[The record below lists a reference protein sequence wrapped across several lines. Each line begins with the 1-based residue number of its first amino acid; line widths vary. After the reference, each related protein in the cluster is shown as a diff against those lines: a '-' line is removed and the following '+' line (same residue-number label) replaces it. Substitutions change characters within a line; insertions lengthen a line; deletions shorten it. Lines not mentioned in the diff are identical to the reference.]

1 MGYMDAY
8 RKRLRAKTMSEAIKL
23 DTDDNITREFKQ
35 SPSYKEAY
43 LLDENLDETPLDIRI
58 VNIDRTVF
66 EKRFH
71 LLPNTVVQIG
81 QYIKVEEEYFI
92 IREVE
97 NNLASPYATVKYCN
111 QVIKFPNGVTLPCVA
126 EGESYGVKMTATN
139 EVILDTDAK
148 VKLTIGDTLLGKT
161 INPDFR
167 VIFGHSKQGIYR
179 VGDMTLYQKG
189 LILLTCKKDKYMEGL
204 DDLENN
210 VAWQPDYNYDD
221 KAVAQTEID
230 YDITGTREI
239 LAGKEYEYVLTPNA
253 LCSFAI
259 DNQNVTVEKMTTYS
273 ITIKCNKPNEIFKLK
288 AMIGDVV
295 VAEKTIITMN

>member
-1 MGYMDAY
+1 
-8 RKRLRAKTMSEAIKL
+8 
-23 DTDDNITREFKQ
+23 
-35 SPSYKEAY
+35 
-43 LLDENLDETPLDIRI
+43 
-58 VNIDRTVF
+58 V
-66 EKRFH
+66 EK
-71 LLPNTVVQIG
+71 
-81 QYIKVEEEYFI
+81 EYFI

-111 QVIKFPNGVTLPCVA
+111 QVINFPNGVTLPCIA

-148 VKLTIGDTLLGKT
+148 VKLTIGDTSLGRT

-189 LILLTCKKDKYMEGL
+189 LILFTCKKDKYMEGL

-210 VAWQPDYNYDD
+210 IAWQPDYNYDD

-230 YDITGTREI
+230 YDITGIREI
-239 LAGKEYEYVLTPNA
+239 LVGKEYEYVLTPNA

-288 AMIGDVV
+288 AMIGDIV

>member
-8 RKRLRAKTMSEAIKL
+8 RKRLRAETMSEAIKL
-23 DTDDNITREFKQ
+23 DADDNITREFKQ

-97 NNLASPYATVKYCN
+97 NNLVSPYATVKYCN

-148 VKLTIGDTLLGKT
+148 VKLTIGDIPLGRT

-210 VAWQPDYNYDD
+210 IAWQPDYNYDD

-259 DNQNVTVEKMTTYS
+259 DNQNVTVEK
-273 ITIKCNKPNEIFKLK
+273 
-288 AMIGDVV
+288 
-295 VAEKTIITMN
+295 

>member
-1 MGYMDAY
+1 MDAY
-8 RKRLRAKTMSEAIKL
+8 RKRLRAETMSEAIKL

-43 LLDENLDETPLDIRI
+43 LLDENLDETPLDIRM

-81 QYIKVEEEYFI
+81 RYIRVEEEYFI
-92 IREVE
+92 IKEVE
-97 NNLASPYATVKYCN
+97 NNLASPYATVRYCN
-111 QVIKFPNGVTLPCVA
+111 QVIKFPNGATLPCVA

-148 VKLTIGDTLLGKT
+148 VKLTIGDTPLGRT

-179 VGDMTLYQKG
+179 AGDMTLYQKG

-210 VAWQPDYNYDD
+210 IAWQPDYNYDD

-239 LAGKEYEYVLTPNA
+239 LTGKEYEYVLTPNA

-259 DNQNVTVEKMTTYS
+259 DNQNVTVVKMTTYS

-288 AMIGDVV
+288 AMIGDIV

>member
-8 RKRLRAKTMSEAIKL
+8 RKRLRAETMSEAIKL
-23 DTDDNITREFKQ
+23 DADDNITREFKQ

-81 QYIKVEEEYFI
+81 QYIRVEEEYFI

-97 NNLASPYATVKYCN
+97 NNLASPYATVRYCN
-111 QVIKFPNGVTLPCVA
+111 QVIKFPNGATLPCVA
-126 EGESYGVKMTATN
+126 QGESYGVKMTATN
-139 EVILDTDAK
+139 DVVLETDTK
-148 VKLTIGDTLLGKT
+148 VKVVIGDMPLVRT
-161 INPDFR
+161 IHPDFR
-167 VIFGHSKQGIYR
+167 MIFGNSTQGIYR
-179 VGDMTLYQKG
+179 VGDVTMYKKG
-189 LILLTCKKDKYMEGL
+189 LIEFTCKKDKYMQGL

-210 VAWQPDYNYDD
+210 IAWQPDYDYENQ
-221 KAVAQTEID
+221 ANTNRSIEGTEKM
-230 YDITGTREI
+230 
-239 LAGKEYEYVLTPNA
+239 LVGKEYVYVLDTNEV
-253 LCSFAI
+253 CDFAV
-259 DNQNVTVEKMTTYS
+259 DNENVEIVTLNMYT
-273 ITIKCNKPNEIFKLK
+273 ITLKCDKPNEIFKLQALINDK
-288 AMIGDVV
+288 V

>member
-1 MGYMDAY
+1 MEYY
-8 RKRLRAKTMSEAIKL
+8 
-23 DTDDNITREFKQ
+23 REFKQ

-43 LLDENLDETPLDIRI
+43 LLDENLDETPLDIRM

-81 QYIKVEEEYFI
+81 QYIKVKEEYFI
-92 IREVE
+92 IKEVE
-97 NNLASPYATVKYCN
+97 NNLASPYATVRYCN

-148 VKLTIGDTLLGKT
+148 VKLTIGDIPLGRS

-189 LILLTCKKDKYMEGL
+189 LILFTCKKDKYMEGL

-210 VAWQPDYNYDD
+210 IAWQPDYDYDD

-239 LAGKEYEYVLTPNA
+239 LVGKEYEYVLTPNA

-288 AMIGDVV
+288 AMIGDIV

>member
-8 RKRLRAKTMSEAIKL
+8 RKRLRAETMSEAIKL
-23 DTDDNITREFKQ
+23 DADDNITREFKQ

-43 LLDENLDETPLDIRI
+43 LLDENLDETPLDIRMI
-58 VNIDRTVF
+58 NIDRTVF

-81 QYIKVEEEYFI
+81 QYIRVEEEYFI
-92 IREVE
+92 IKEVE

-139 EVILDTDAK
+139 DVVLETDTK
-148 VKLTIGDTLLGKT
+148 VRLIVGDMPLARTIH
-161 INPDFR
+161 PDFR
-167 VIFGHSKQGIYR
+167 MIFGNSTQGIYR
-179 VGDMTLYQKG
+179 VGDVTMYKKR
-189 LILLTCKKDKYMEGL
+189 LIEFTCKKDKYMQGL

-210 VAWQPDYNYDD
+210 IAWQPDYNYDD
-221 KAVAQTEID
+221 KTVAQTEID

-259 DNQNVTVEKMTTYS
+259 DNQNVTVEKMTTCS

>member
-8 RKRLRAKTMSEAIKL
+8 RKRLRAETMSEAIKL

-35 SPSYKEAY
+35 SPSYKVAY
-43 LLDENLDETPLDIRI
+43 LLDENLDETPLDIRM

-66 EKRFH
+66 EKRLH

-81 QYIKVEEEYFI
+81 QYIRVEEEYFI
-92 IREVE
+92 IKEVE

-111 QVIKFPNGVTLPCVA
+111 QMIKFPNGATLPCVA

-139 EVILDTDAK
+139 DVILDTDAK
-148 VKLTIGDTLLGKT
+148 VKLTIGDTPLGRT

-167 VIFGHSKQGIYR
+167 VIFGHSKQGIYM

-189 LILLTCKKDKYMEGL
+189 LILFTCKKDKYIEGL

-210 VAWQPDYNYDD
+210 IAWQPDYNYEDSVN
-221 KAVAQTEID
+221 AEN
-230 YDITGTREI
+230 YDIEGIRE
-239 LAGKEYEYVLTPNA
+239 LLVGKTYEYILTPNA
-253 LCSFAI
+253 FCDF
-259 DNQNVTVEKMTTYS
+259 VVEGEGVEVVNLGTYS
-273 ITIKCNKPNEIFKLK
+273 ISVRCNKVNEIFKIK
-288 AMIGDVV
+288 ALINDSV
-295 VAEKTIITMN
+295 VAEKTVITMN

>member
-8 RKRLRAKTMSEAIKL
+8 RKRLRAETMSEAIKL

-43 LLDENLDETPLDIRI
+43 LLDENLDETPLDIRM

-81 QYIKVEEEYFI
+81 RYIRVEEEYFI
-92 IREVE
+92 IKEVE
-97 NNLASPYATVKYCN
+97 NNLASPYATVRYCN
-111 QVIKFPNGVTLPCVA
+111 QVIKFPNGATLPCVA

-148 VKLTIGDTLLGKT
+148 VKLTIGDTPLGRT

-179 VGDMTLYQKG
+179 AGDMTLYQKG

-210 VAWQPDYNYDD
+210 IAWQPDYNYDD

-230 YDITGTREI
+230 YDIIGTREI
-239 LAGKEYEYVLTPNA
+239 LAGKEYEYVLTPND

-273 ITIKCNKPNEIFKLK
+273 ITIKCNKTNEIFKLK
-288 AMIGDVV
+288 AMIGDIV

>member
-8 RKRLRAKTMSEAIKL
+8 RKRLRAETMSEAIKL

-35 SPSYKEAY
+35 SPSYKVAY
-43 LLDENLDETPLDIRI
+43 LLDENLDETPLDIRM

-66 EKRFH
+66 EKRLH

-81 QYIKVEEEYFI
+81 QYIRVEEEYFI
-92 IREVE
+92 IKEVE
-97 NNLASPYATVKYCN
+97 NNLASPYATVRYCN
-111 QVIKFPNGVTLPCVA
+111 QVIKFPNGATLPCVA

-139 EVILDTDAK
+139 DVILDTDAK
-148 VKLTIGDTLLGKT
+148 VKLTIGDTPLGRT

-167 VIFGHSKQGIYR
+167 VIFGHSKQGIYM

-189 LILLTCKKDKYMEGL
+189 LILFTCKKDKYIEGL

-210 VAWQPDYNYDD
+210 IAWQPDYDYDD
-221 KAVAQTEID
+221 KTVMQTEIN
-230 YDITGTREI
+230 YDIIGTREI

-259 DNQNVTVEKMTTYS
+259 DNQNVTVVKMTTYS
-273 ITIKCNKPNEIFKLK
+273 ITIRCDKMNEIFKLK
-288 AMIGDVV
+288 AMIGDNI

>member
-8 RKRLRAKTMSEAIKL
+8 RKRLRAETMSEAIKL

-35 SPSYKEAY
+35 SPSYKVAY
-43 LLDENLDETPLDIRI
+43 LLDENLDETPLDIRM

-81 QYIKVEEEYFI
+81 QYIRVEEEYFI

-111 QVIKFPNGVTLPCVA
+111 QVINFPNGVTLPCIA

-139 EVILDTDAK
+139 DVILDTDAK
-148 VKLTIGDTLLGKT
+148 VKLTIGDTPLGRT

-167 VIFGHSKQGIYR
+167 VIFGHSKQGIYII
-179 VGDMTLYQKG
+179 GDMTLYQKG
-189 LILLTCKKDKYMEGL
+189 LILLTCRKDKYIEGL

-210 VAWQPDYNYDD
+210 IAWQPDYNYEDSVN
-221 KAVAQTEID
+221 AEN
-230 YDITGTREI
+230 YDIEGIREI
-239 LAGKEYEYVLTPNA
+239 LVGKTYEYILTPNA
-253 LCSFAI
+253 FCDF
-259 DNQNVTVEKMTTYS
+259 VVEGEGVKVVNLGTYS
-273 ITIKCNKPNEIFKLK
+273 ISVRCNKANEIFKIK
-288 AMIGDVV
+288 ALINDSV
-295 VAEKTIITMN
+295 VAEKTVITMN

>member
-1 MGYMDAY
+1 MSYMDAY
-8 RKRLRAKTMSEAIKL
+8 RKRLRAETMSEAIKL
-23 DTDDNITREFKQ
+23 DADDNITREFKQ

-43 LLDENLDETPLDIRI
+43 LLDENLDETPLDIRM

-92 IREVE
+92 IKEVE
-97 NNLASPYATVKYCN
+97 NNLASPYATVRYCN
-111 QVIKFPNGVTLPCVA
+111 QVIKFPNGATLPCVA

-148 VKLTIGDTLLGKT
+148 VKLTIGDTPLGRT

-179 VGDMTLYQKG
+179 AGDMTLYQKG

-210 VAWQPDYNYDD
+210 IAWQPDYNYDD

-230 YDITGTREI
+230 YDIIGIREI
-239 LAGKEYEYVLTPNA
+239 LVGKEYEYVLTPNA

>member
-8 RKRLRAKTMSEAIKL
+8 RKRLRAETMSEAIKL
-23 DTDDNITREFKQ
+23 DADDNITREFKQ

-43 LLDENLDETPLDIRI
+43 LLDENLDETPLDIRM

-92 IREVE
+92 IKEVE
-97 NNLASPYATVKYCN
+97 NNLASPYATVRYCN
-111 QVIKFPNGVTLPCVA
+111 QVIKFPNGATLPCVA

-148 VKLTIGDTLLGKT
+148 VKLTIGDTPLGRT

-179 VGDMTLYQKG
+179 AGDMTLYQKG

-210 VAWQPDYNYDD
+210 IAWQPDYNYDD

-230 YDITGTREI
+230 YDIIGIREI
-239 LAGKEYEYVLTPNA
+239 LVGKEYEYVLTPNA

>member
-81 QYIKVEEEYFI
+81 QYIRVEEEYFI

>member
-8 RKRLRAKTMSEAIKL
+8 RKRLRAETMSEAIKL
-23 DTDDNITREFKQ
+23 DADDNITREFKQ

-43 LLDENLDETPLDIRI
+43 LLDENLDETPLDIRMI
-58 VNIDRTVF
+58 NIDRTVF

-81 QYIKVEEEYFI
+81 QYIRVEEEYFI

-139 EVILDTDAK
+139 DVVLETDTK
-148 VKLTIGDTLLGKT
+148 VRLIVGDMPLARTIH
-161 INPDFR
+161 PDFR
-167 VIFGHSKQGIYR
+167 MIFGNSTQGIYR
-179 VGDMTLYQKG
+179 VGDVTMYKKR
-189 LILLTCKKDKYMEGL
+189 LIEFTCKKDKYMQGL

-210 VAWQPDYNYDD
+210 IAWQPDY
-221 KAVAQTEID
+221 D
-230 YDITGTREI
+230 YENQANTNRSIEGAEKM
-239 LAGKEYEYVLTPNA
+239 LVGKECVYVLDTNEV
-253 LCSFAI
+253 CDFAV
-259 DNQNVTVEKMTTYS
+259 DNENVEIVTLNMYT
-273 ITIKCNKPNEIFKLK
+273 ITLKCDKPNEIFKLQVLINDK
-288 AMIGDVV
+288 V
-295 VAEKTIITMN
+295 VAEKTIITIS

>member
-1 MGYMDAY
+1 MGYMDTY
-8 RKRLRAKTMSEAIKL
+8 RKRLRAETMSEAIKL

-81 QYIKVEEEYFI
+81 QYIRVEEEYFI

-97 NNLASPYATVKYCN
+97 NNLASPYATVRYCN

-148 VKLTIGDTLLGKT
+148 VKLTIGDTPLGRT

-167 VIFGHSKQGIYR
+167 VIFGHSKQGIYM

-189 LILLTCKKDKYMEGL
+189 LILLTCKKDKYIEGL

-221 KAVAQTEID
+221 KAVVQTEID
-230 YDITGTREI
+230 YDIIGTREI
-239 LAGKEYEYVLTPNA
+239 LMGKEYEYVLTPNA

-259 DNQNVTVEKMTTYS
+259 DNQNVIVEKMTTYS
-273 ITIKCNKPNEIFKLK
+273 ITIKCNKANEIFKLK
-288 AMIGDVV
+288 AMIGDIV

>member
-1 MGYMDAY
+1 MDAY
-8 RKRLRAKTMSEAIKL
+8 RKRLRAETMSEAIKL

-97 NNLASPYATVKYCN
+97 NNLASPYATVRYCN
-111 QVIKFPNGVTLPCVA
+111 QVIKFPNGATLPCVA
-126 EGESYGVKMTATN
+126 QGESYGVKMTATN
-139 EVILDTDAK
+139 DVVLETDTK
-148 VKLTIGDTLLGKT
+148 VKVVIGDMPLVRT
-161 INPDFR
+161 IHPDFR
-167 VIFGHSKQGIYR
+167 MIFGNSTQGIYR
-179 VGDMTLYQKG
+179 VGDMTMYKKG
-189 LILLTCKKDKYMEGL
+189 LIEFTCKKDKYMQGL

-210 VAWQPDYNYDD
+210 IAWQPDYNYDD

-288 AMIGDVV
+288 AMIDDIV

>member
-8 RKRLRAKTMSEAIKL
+8 RKRLRAETMSEAIKL

-43 LLDENLDETPLDIRI
+43 LLDENLDETPLDIRM

-81 QYIKVEEEYFI
+81 RYIRVEEEYFI
-92 IREVE
+92 IKEVE
-97 NNLASPYATVKYCN
+97 NNLASPYATVRYCN
-111 QVIKFPNGVTLPCVA
+111 QVIKFPNGATLPCVA

-148 VKLTIGDTLLGKT
+148 VKLTIGDTPLGRT

-167 VIFGHSKQGIYR
+167 VIFGHSKQGIYI

-210 VAWQPDYNYDD
+210 IAWQPDYNYDD

-230 YDITGTREI
+230 YDIIGIREI

-288 AMIGDVV
+288 AMIGDIV

>member
-43 LLDENLDETPLDIRI
+43 LLDENLDETPLDIRM

-81 QYIKVEEEYFI
+81 QYIKVKEEYFI
-92 IREVE
+92 IKEVE
-97 NNLASPYATVKYCN
+97 NNLASPYATVRYCN

-148 VKLTIGDTLLGKT
+148 VKLTIGDIPLGRS

-189 LILLTCKKDKYMEGL
+189 LILFTCKKDKYMEGL

-210 VAWQPDYNYDD
+210 IAWQPDYDYDD

-239 LAGKEYEYVLTPNA
+239 LVGKEYEYVLTPNA

-288 AMIGDVV
+288 AMIGDIV

>member
-8 RKRLRAKTMSEAIKL
+8 RKRLRAETMSEAIKL

-43 LLDENLDETPLDIRI
+43 LLDENLDETPLDIRM

-81 QYIKVEEEYFI
+81 QYIRVEEEYFI
-92 IREVE
+92 IKEVE

-111 QVIKFPNGVTLPCVA
+111 QVINFPNGVTLPCVA

-139 EVILDTDAK
+139 DVILDTDAK
-148 VKLTIGDTLLGKT
+148 VKLTIGDTPLGRT

-167 VIFGHSKQGIYR
+167 VIFGHSKQGIYM

-189 LILLTCKKDKYMEGL
+189 LILLTCKKDKYIEGL

-210 VAWQPDYNYDD
+210 VAWQPDYDYEDSANVKNYDI
-221 KAVAQTEID
+221 EGI
-230 YDITGTREI
+230 REI
-239 LAGKEYEYVLTPNA
+239 LVGKTYEYILTPNA
-253 LCSFAI
+253 LCDF
-259 DNQNVTVEKMTTYS
+259 VVEGEGVEIVNLGIHS
-273 ITIKCNKPNEIFKLK
+273 ISVRCNKANEIFKIK
-288 AMIGDVV
+288 ALINDSV
-295 VAEKTIITMN
+295 VAEKTVITIN